1 MDDYDINSLT
11 ESKNEWCVRLVNVFT
26 PCIISGLRSIFNE
39 ALVMCTEN
47 DESSKYLM
55 TFQNLLIN
63 IPKWGQA
70 TLDIEQERIVKM
82 SNCNYIEDL
91 ISCVHIIQ
99 LKALT
104 ACRAGIK
111 QRKIN
116 IQIPNISSFI
126 HKVYINAARKIY
138 LNIYLFE
145 KDIQPLQ
152 IQKNNREL
160 EVIIKETI
168 LNTVREN
175 IPVEDLLKAYLDET
189 EETDVVVEE
198 KRETIIDKEQVEEN
212 LKRQKENDKLN
223 STTDKSLEK
232 KHDETIDNSQSN
244 DKDLLLKI
252 DKTLET
258 MNTIVTPPV
267 VNVED
272 IAETPKTS
280 LIKTPSV
287 KEPILLETSDTN
299 TLSNSVNPTNSGV
312 KKEEDENL
320 NILNIEDGDVT
331 NGLEIMDINTLDI
344 EPDIKLDVEEL
355 V

>member
-26 PCIISGLRSIFNE
+26 PCIISGLRSIYNE
-39 ALVMCTEN
+39 ALTMCSEN
-47 DESSKYLM
+47 DEESKYLM

-70 TLDIEQERIVKM
+70 TLDIEQERIVKT

-116 IQIPNISSFI
+116 IQIPNLSSFI

-145 KDIQPLQ
+145 KDIQGLQ

-160 EVIIKETI
+160 EIIIKETI

-198 KRETIIDKEQVEEN
+198 KRETIVDKEQVEEN
-212 LKRQKENDKLN
+212 LKRQKEINESNL
-223 STTDKSLEK
+223 TTDKSLEK
-232 KHDETIDNSQSN
+232 KHDESVNDSSSS

-252 DKTLET
+252 DKSLEN
-258 MNTIVTPPV
+258 MNTVVAPVLNEEESVSKVEPTSTQIVKNSPRADTALPV
-267 VNVED
+267 N
-272 IAETPKTS
+272 
-280 LIKTPSV
+280 
-287 KEPILLETSDTN
+287 N
-299 TLSNSVNPTNSGV
+299 TLSLPNTPIIETQQNNNPDT
-312 KKEEDENL
+312 
-320 NILNIEDGDVT
+320 LNIEEGDLN

-344 EPDIKLDVEEL
+344 EPDIKLDIEEL
-355 V
+355 T

>member
-1 MDDYDINSLT
+1 MDDYDINTLT
-11 ESKNEWCVRLVNVFT
+11 ESKNEWCIRLTNVFT
-26 PCIISGLRSIFNE
+26 PCIITGLKSIYNE
-39 ALVMCTEN
+39 ALIMCTDN
-47 DESSKYLM
+47 DEESKYLM

-70 TLDIEQERIVKM
+70 TLDIEQERIVKS

-116 IQIPNISSFI
+116 IQIPNLSSFI
-126 HKVYINAARKIY
+126 HKIYINAARKMY

-145 KDIQPLQ
+145 KDIPPLQ

-160 EVIIKETI
+160 EIIIKEII

-198 KRETIIDKEQVEEN
+198 KRETIVDKEQMEEN
-212 LKRQKENDKLN
+212 LK
-223 STTDKSLEK
+223 LEK
-232 KHDETIDNSQSN
+232 EKEKEREKDSAKPLEQLSTEDSTEITDVSSS
-244 DKDLLLKI
+244 DDRDLLLKMNKSLEDMNVNTTNLDLST
-252 DKTLET
+252 DKYVSSSDQTNDSE
-258 MNTIVTPPV
+258 
-267 VNVED
+267 
-272 IAETPKTS
+272 PKTIMS
-280 LIKTPSV
+280 APMPENEDNS
-287 KEPILLETSDTN
+287 N
-299 TLSNSVNPTNSGV
+299 TLRI
-312 KKEEDENL
+312 EDEDL
-320 NILNIEDGDVT
+320 T
-331 NGLEIMDINTLDI
+331 NNLEIMDINTLDT
-344 EPDIKLDVEEL
+344 EPDIKLDIEEL
-355 V
+355 T

>member
-1 MDDYDINSLT
+1 MDDYDLNTLT
-11 ESKNEWCVRLVNVFT
+11 ESKNEWCIRLTNVFT
-26 PCIISGLRSIFNE
+26 PCIISGLKSIYNE
-39 ALVMCTEN
+39 ALLMCTDN
-47 DESSKYLM
+47 DEESKYLM

-70 TLDIEQERIVKM
+70 TLDIEQERIVKS

-116 IQIPNISSFI
+116 IQIPNLSSFI
-126 HKVYINAARKIY
+126 HKIYINAARKMY

-145 KDIQPLQ
+145 KDIPPLQ

-160 EVIIKETI
+160 EIIIKEII

-198 KRETIIDKEQVEEN
+198 KRETIVDKEQMEEN
-212 LKRQKENDKLN
+212 LK
-223 STTDKSLEK
+223 LEK
-232 KHDETIDNSQSN
+232 EKEKEREKDSAKPLEQLSTEDSTEITDVSSS
-244 DKDLLLKI
+244 DDRDLLLKMNKSLE
-252 DKTLET
+252 DMNVNTTNLDLSPSEQTNDSGEKTI
-258 MNTIVTPPV
+258 MS
-267 VNVED
+267 
-272 IAETPKTS
+272 A
-280 LIKTPSV
+280 
-287 KEPILLETSDTN
+287 PILEKEDTST
-299 TLSNSVNPTNSGV
+299 TLKIEDNDLTNS
-312 KKEEDENL
+312 
-320 NILNIEDGDVT
+320 
-331 NGLEIMDINTLDI
+331 LEILDINTLDT
-344 EPDIKLDVEEL
+344 EPDIKLDIEEL
-355 V
+355 I

>member
-1 MDDYDINSLT
+1 MDDYDINTLT
-11 ESKNEWCVRLVNVFT
+11 ESKNEWCIRLTNVFT
-26 PCIISGLRSIFNE
+26 PCIITGLKSIYNE
-39 ALVMCTEN
+39 ALIMCTDN
-47 DESSKYLM
+47 DEESKYLM

-70 TLDIEQERIVKM
+70 TLDIEQERIVKS

-116 IQIPNISSFI
+116 IQIPNLSSFI
-126 HKVYINAARKIY
+126 HKIYINAARKMY

-145 KDIQPLQ
+145 KDIPPLQ

-160 EVIIKETI
+160 EIIIKEII

-198 KRETIIDKEQVEEN
+198 KRETIVDKEQMEEN
-212 LKRQKENDKLN
+212 LK
-223 STTDKSLEK
+223 LEK
-232 KHDETIDNSQSN
+232 EKEKEREKDSAKPLEQLSTEDSTEITDVSSS
-244 DKDLLLKI
+244 DDRDLLLKMNKSLE
-252 DKTLET
+252 DMNVNTTNLDLSPSEQTNDSGEKTI
-258 MNTIVTPPV
+258 MS
-267 VNVED
+267 
-272 IAETPKTS
+272 A
-280 LIKTPSV
+280 
-287 KEPILLETSDTN
+287 PILEKEDTST
-299 TLSNSVNPTNSGV
+299 TLKIEDNDLTNS
-312 KKEEDENL
+312 
-320 NILNIEDGDVT
+320 
-331 NGLEIMDINTLDI
+331 LEILDINTLDT
-344 EPDIKLDVEEL
+344 EPDIKLDIEEL
-355 V
+355 I

>member
-26 PCIISGLRSIFNE
+26 PCIISGLRSIYNE
-39 ALVMCTEN
+39 ALTMCSEN
-47 DESSKYLM
+47 DEESKYLM

-116 IQIPNISSFI
+116 IQIPNLSSFI

-145 KDIQPLQ
+145 KDIQGLQ

-160 EVIIKETI
+160 EIIIKETI

-198 KRETIIDKEQVEEN
+198 KRETIVDKEQVEEN
-212 LKRQKENDKLN
+212 LKRQKEINESNLTK
-223 STTDKSLEK
+223 DKSLEK
-232 KHDETIDNSQSN
+232 NHDESVNDSSSG

-252 DKTLET
+252 DKSLEN
-258 MNTIVTPPV
+258 MNTVVAPV
-267 VNVED
+267 SNEEESVSKVESASTQ
-272 IAETPKTS
+272 I
-280 LIKTPSV
+280 
-287 KEPILLETSDTN
+287 
-299 TLSNSVNPTNSGV
+299 V
-312 KKEEDENL
+312 KKSPQVETTVPNNDTLTLPNAPIIESQQNNNPDT
-320 NILNIEDGDVT
+320 LNIEEGDLN

-344 EPDIKLDVEEL
+344 EPDIKLDIEEL
-355 V
+355 T

>member
-26 PCIISGLRSIFNE
+26 PCIISGLRSIYNE
-39 ALVMCTEN
+39 ALTMCSEN
-47 DESSKYLM
+47 DEESKYLM

-70 TLDIEQERIVKM
+70 TLDIEQERIVKT

-116 IQIPNISSFI
+116 IQIPNLSSFI

-145 KDIQPLQ
+145 KDIQGLQ

-160 EVIIKETI
+160 EIIIKETI

-198 KRETIIDKEQVEEN
+198 KRETIVDKEQVEEN
-212 LKRQKENDKLN
+212 LKRQKEINESNL
-223 STTDKSLEK
+223 TTDKSLEK
-232 KHDETIDNSQSN
+232 KQDESVNDSSSG

-252 DKTLET
+252 DKSLEN
-258 MNTIVTPPV
+258 MNTVVAPVLNEEESVSKVEPTSTQIVKNSPHADTALPV
-267 VNVED
+267 N
-272 IAETPKTS
+272 
-280 LIKTPSV
+280 
-287 KEPILLETSDTN
+287 N
-299 TLSNSVNPTNSGV
+299 TLSLPNTPIIETQQNNNPDT
-312 KKEEDENL
+312 
-320 NILNIEDGDVT
+320 LNIEEGDLN

-344 EPDIKLDVEEL
+344 EPDIKLDIEEL
-355 V
+355 T

>member
-26 PCIISGLRSIFNE
+26 PCIISGLRSIYNE
-39 ALVMCTEN
+39 ALTMCSEN
-47 DESSKYLM
+47 DEESKYLM

-70 TLDIEQERIVKM
+70 TLDIEQERIVKT

-116 IQIPNISSFI
+116 IQIPNLSSFI

-145 KDIQPLQ
+145 KDIQGLQ

-160 EVIIKETI
+160 EIIIKETI

-198 KRETIIDKEQVEEN
+198 KRETIVDKEQVEEN
-212 LKRQKENDKLN
+212 LKRQKEINESNL
-223 STTDKSLEK
+223 TTDKSLEK
-232 KHDETIDNSQSN
+232 KHDESVNDSSSG

-252 DKTLET
+252 DKSLEN
-258 MNTIVTPPV
+258 MNTVVAPVLNEEESVSKVEPTSTQIVKNSPRADTALPV
-267 VNVED
+267 N
-272 IAETPKTS
+272 
-280 LIKTPSV
+280 
-287 KEPILLETSDTN
+287 N
-299 TLSNSVNPTNSGV
+299 TLSLPNTPIIETQQNNNPDT
-312 KKEEDENL
+312 
-320 NILNIEDGDVT
+320 LNIEEGDLN

-344 EPDIKLDVEEL
+344 EPDIKLDIEEL
-355 V
+355 T

>member
-1 MDDYDINSLT
+1 MDDYDINTLT
-11 ESKNEWCVRLVNVFT
+11 ESKNEWCIRLTNVFT
-26 PCIISGLRSIFNE
+26 PCIITGLKSIYNE
-39 ALVMCTEN
+39 ALIMCTDN
-47 DESSKYLM
+47 DEESKYLM

-70 TLDIEQERIVKM
+70 TLDIEQERIVKS

-116 IQIPNISSFI
+116 IQIPNLSSFI
-126 HKVYINAARKIY
+126 HKIYINAARKMY

-145 KDIQPLQ
+145 KDIPPLQ

-160 EVIIKETI
+160 EIIIKEII

-198 KRETIIDKEQVEEN
+198 KRETIVDKEQMEEN
-212 LKRQKENDKLN
+212 LK
-223 STTDKSLEK
+223 LEK
-232 KHDETIDNSQSN
+232 EKEREKEREKDSDKPLEQLSTEDSTEIADVASSG
-244 DKDLLLKI
+244 DKDLLLKMNKSLEDMNVNTTNLELST
-252 DKTLET
+252 DKSLSPSEQTNDSGEK
-258 MNTIVTPPV
+258 TIISP
-267 VNVED
+267 
-272 IAETPKTS
+272 
-280 LIKTPSV
+280 
-287 KEPILLETSDTN
+287 PILEKEDTST
-299 TLSNSVNPTNSGV
+299 TLKIEDNDLTNS
-312 KKEEDENL
+312 
-320 NILNIEDGDVT
+320 
-331 NGLEIMDINTLDI
+331 LEILDINTLDT
-344 EPDIKLDVEEL
+344 EPDIKLDIEEL
-355 V
+355 I